1 MSKKKNK
8 PNANAKAMRRALQ
21 RLPEKQPASYS
32 LDFPD
37 LPDGVKP
44 NGLAMDNSPLGNFGA
59 DCFFGTGFIGYP
71 RLAELAQISE
81 YRGVSET
88 TANEMTRQW
97 IEIKSVGEEDNSEAI
112 KQIEECYE
120 RLNVRGVFRKAI
132 ETDGLFGRGQILV
145 QIKDHDGKLANPLLL
160 TEKTIAKGSLKA
172 LVNIEPMWTTPAPYN
187 AIDPTLPDF
196 YKPKAWYVMAQE
208 IHASRLFTLI
218 SRPVPDMLKP
228 AYNFG
233 GVSMTQ
239 LMMPYV
245 ERWLRTV
252 DSVSDLLHSFSLSGI
267 KTDMS
272 AILSG
277 SDDGDTNIMLRAELY
292 NRLRDNRGL
301 MLLSKDEE
309 EFFQFNT
316 PLSGLDA
323 LLAQSQEQMAAP
335 SHTPLVKL
343 LGITPSGLNAS
354 TEGEIAVY
362 YDYIRA
368 MQENLLRDP
377 LDKLLKLVQL
387 HLFGKV
393 NDNITF
399 DFAPLQQMNET
410 ELSTIRKSDTDRDV
424 AYIQAG
430 VVSAEE
436 VRGRLASEPDSGYNG
451 IDVEDVPEMPD
462 DGFSDGLND
471 GEWEDGGDPADLK
484 PEPAQDAEWDES
496 KHPRA
501 ENGQFGGGSGEK
513 QTGKPSK
520 GKIDLGSLFQTAI
533 SNSGGNAVYSDFAVI
548 DGKTAGIVKAETGI
562 DISGWKHSIGEAD
575 IRHILKKHGNEKT
588 ENSRGQRA
596 VTQQDIEKLPEILSD
611 FDDMQYSGTNEFG
624 NETFLV
630 KKRIDDEIYCAQEIW
645 TGRKKMV
652 VKSMW
657 IKTAKKKP

>member
-1 MSKKKNK
+1 MSKKKK
-8 PNANAKAMRRALQ
+8 HTDKAMRRALQ

-32 LDFPD
+32 LDFPT

-44 NGLAMDNSPLGNFGA
+44 NGLAMDSSPLGNFGA

-81 YRGVSET
+81 YRSVSET

-97 IEIKSVGEEDNSEAI
+97 IKIKSVGEEDNSETI

-120 RLNVRGVFRKAI
+120 RLNVRDVFRKAI

-362 YDYIRA
+362 YDHIRA

-399 DFAPLQQMNET
+399 DFVPLQQMSET

-471 GEWEDGGDPADLK
+471 GEGEEGEESAAPK

-501 ENGQFGGGSGEK
+501 ENGQFGEGGSS
-513 QTGKPSK
+513 Q
-520 GKIDLGSLFQTAI
+520 
-533 SNSGGNAVYSDFAVI
+533 NNAA
-548 DGKTAGIVKAETGI
+548 
-562 DISGWKHSIGEAD
+562 DISGFLGTEYQGKGKAAIQKLCQEKNGYIKGAFHRSDIGDIALVWGNDDVGLKHIIKRREEQGIDVDLFLED
-575 IRHILKKHGNEKT
+575 IDE
-588 ENSRGQRA
+588 
-596 VTQQDIEKLPEILSD
+596 VIEK
-611 FDDMQYSGTNEFG
+611 G
-624 NETFLV
+624 NIQKSRETGNF
-630 KKRIDDEIYCAQEIW
+630 EIW
-645 TGRKKMV
+645 HNKKMAV
-652 VKSMW
+652 ISPEFKGNQLMFLLTAFKSRKQ
-657 IKTAKKKP
+657 KTNP

>member
-1 MSKKKNK
+1 MSKKKK
-8 PNANAKAMRRALQ
+8 HTDKAMRRALQ

-32 LDFPD
+32 LDFPA

-44 NGLAMDNSPLGNFGA
+44 NGIAMDGSPLGNFGA

-81 YRGVSET
+81 YRSVSET

-97 IEIKSVGEEDNSEAI
+97 IEIKSAGEEDNSEAI
-112 KQIEECYE
+112 KQIEECCE
-120 RLNVRGVFRKAI
+120 RLNVRDVFRKAV

-145 QIKDHDGKLANPLLL
+145 QIKGHDGKLANPLLL

-187 AIDPTLPDF
+187 AVDPTLPDF

-272 AILSG
+272 AILGG
-277 SDDGDTNIMLRAELY
+277 SDDGDTNIILRAELY

-362 YDYIRA
+362 YDHIRA

-393 NDNITF
+393 NNNITF
-399 DFAPLQQMNET
+399 DFVPLQQMSET

-436 VRGRLASEPDSGYNG
+436 VRGRLAGEPGSGYNG

-471 GEWEDGGDPADLK
+471 GAEEDVGGQADPK

-501 ENGQFGGGSGEK
+501 ENGRFGGGSGQPERQDGQLQVEIPEIK
-513 QTGKPSK
+513 GSELGLWSSMKELRNKAKDYAKRFVGKKFVNRS
-520 GKIDLGSLFQTAI
+520 T
-533 SNSGGNAVYSDFAVI
+533 
-548 DGKTAGIVKAETGI
+548 
-562 DISGWKHSIGEAD
+562 
-575 IRHILKKHGNEKT
+575 GNEIEVPMSGVKHTLAGAADSLIKT
-588 ENSRGQRA
+588 IPAIPKIIQSSRLVATKEDKHNDQNIIA
-596 VTQQDIEKLPEILSD
+596 V
-611 FDDMQYSGTNEFG
+611 
-624 NETFLV
+624 
-630 KKRIDDEIYCAQEIW
+630 EIYQAKVRVESLDKEVVMTVKHCRD
-645 TGRKKMV
+645 GRRYYDHGYLKE
-652 VKSMW
+652 
-657 IKTAKKKP
+657 

>member
-1 MSKKKNK
+1 MSKKKK
-8 PNANAKAMRRALQ
+8 HADKAMRRALQ

-32 LDFPD
+32 LDFPS

-44 NGLAMDNSPLGNFGA
+44 NGIAMDSSPLGNFGA

-81 YRGVSET
+81 YRSVSET

-97 IEIKSVGEEDNSEAI
+97 IGIKSVGEEDNSDLI

-120 RLNVRGVFRKAI
+120 RLNVRDVFRKAI

-362 YDYIRA
+362 YDHIRA

-399 DFAPLQQMNET
+399 DFVPLQQMSET

-462 DGFSDGLND
+462 DGFSDGLNGG
-471 GEWEDGGDPADLK
+471 GEEEGEAPTDPK

-501 ENGQFGGGSGEK
+501 ENGQFGSGSGLPEK
-513 QTGKPSK
+513 QE
-520 GKIDLGSLFQTAI
+520 DQAQTEMPEI
-533 SNSGGNAVYSDFAVI
+533 
-548 DGKTAGIVKAETGI
+548 K
-562 DISGWKHSIGEAD
+562 
-575 IRHILKKHGNEKT
+575 GNELGLWSSMKELRNKAKDYAKRFVGKKFVNRST
-588 ENSRGQRA
+588 
-596 VTQQDIEKLPEILSD
+596 
-611 FDDMQYSGTNEFG
+611 G
-624 NETFLV
+624 NEIEVPMSGVKHTLAGAADSLIKTIPAIPKIIQSSRLV
-630 KKRIDDEIYCAQEIW
+630 ATKEDKHNDPNIIAVEIYQAKVRVESLDKEVVMTVKHCRD
-645 TGRKKMV
+645 GRRYYDHGYLKE
-652 VKSMW
+652 
-657 IKTAKKKP
+657 

>member
-1 MSKKKNK
+1 MSKKKK
-8 PNANAKAMRRALQ
+8 HTDKAMRRALQ

-32 LDFPD
+32 LDFPT

-44 NGLAMDNSPLGNFGA
+44 NGLAMDSSPLGNFGA

-81 YRGVSET
+81 YRSVSET

-97 IEIKSVGEEDNSEAI
+97 IEIKSVGEEDNSETI

-120 RLNVRGVFRKAI
+120 RLNVRDVFRKAI

-160 TEKTIAKGSLKA
+160 TEKTITKGSLKA

-362 YDYIRA
+362 YDYIRSI
-368 MQENLLRDP
+368 QENLLRDP

-399 DFAPLQQMNET
+399 DFVPLQQMSET
-410 ELSTIRKSDTDRDV
+410 ELSIIRKSDTDRDV

-451 IDVEDVPEMPD
+451 IDVEDVPEIPD

-471 GEWEDGGDPADLK
+471 GGEEEGEAPTDPK

-501 ENGQFGGGSGEK
+501 ENGQFGAGSRLPEK
-513 QTGKPSK
+513 QE
-520 GKIDLGSLFQTAI
+520 DQAQ
-533 SNSGGNAVYSDFAVI
+533 
-548 DGKTAGIVKAETGI
+548 AEMPEI
-562 DISGWKHSIGEAD
+562 K
-575 IRHILKKHGNEKT
+575 GNELGLWSSMKELRNKAKDYAKRFVGKRFVNRST
-588 ENSRGQRA
+588 
-596 VTQQDIEKLPEILSD
+596 
-611 FDDMQYSGTNEFG
+611 G
-624 NETFLV
+624 NEIEVPMSGVKHTLAGAADSLIKTIPAIPKIIQSSRLV
-630 KKRIDDEIYCAQEIW
+630 ATKEDKHNDPNIIAVEIYQAKVRVESLDKEVVMTVKHCRD
-645 TGRKKMV
+645 GRRYYDHGYLKE
-652 VKSMW
+652 
-657 IKTAKKKP
+657 

>member
-8 PNANAKAMRRALQ
+8 PNAKAMRRALQ

-32 LDFPD
+32 LDFPT

-44 NGLAMDNSPLGNFGA
+44 NGMAMDSSPLGNFGA

-81 YRGVSET
+81 YRSVSET

-120 RLNVRGVFRKAI
+120 RLNVRDVFRKAI

-277 SDDGDTNIMLRAELY
+277 SEDGDTNIMLRAELY

-399 DFAPLQQMNET
+399 DFVPLQQMSET

-462 DGFSDGLND
+462 DGFSDVLNGG
-471 GEWEDGGDPADLK
+471 GEEEGEAPTDPK

-501 ENGQFGGGSGEK
+501 ENGQFGAGSGLPEK
-513 QTGKPSK
+513 QE
-520 GKIDLGSLFQTAI
+520 DQAQ
-533 SNSGGNAVYSDFAVI
+533 
-548 DGKTAGIVKAETGI
+548 AEMPEI
-562 DISGWKHSIGEAD
+562 K
-575 IRHILKKHGNEKT
+575 GNELGLWSSMKELRNKAKDYAKRFVGKKFVNRST
-588 ENSRGQRA
+588 
-596 VTQQDIEKLPEILSD
+596 
-611 FDDMQYSGTNEFG
+611 G
-624 NETFLV
+624 NEIEVPMSGVKHTLAGAADSLIKTIPAIPKIIQSSRLV
-630 KKRIDDEIYCAQEIW
+630 ATKEDKHNDPNIIAVEIYQAKVRVESLDKEVVMTVKHCRD
-645 TGRKKMV
+645 GRRYYDHGYLKE
-652 VKSMW
+652 
-657 IKTAKKKP
+657 

>member
-1 MSKKKNK
+1 MSKKKK
-8 PNANAKAMRRALQ
+8 HTDKAMRRALQ

-32 LDFPD
+32 LDFPG

-44 NGLAMDNSPLGNFGA
+44 NGIAMDGSPLGNFGA

-81 YRGVSET
+81 YRSVSET

-97 IEIKSVGEEDNSEAI
+97 IEIKSAGEEDNSETI
-112 KQIEECYE
+112 RQIEECCE
-120 RLNVRGVFRKAI
+120 RLNVRDVFRKAV

-145 QIKDHDGKLANPLLL
+145 QIKGHDGKLANPLLL

-187 AIDPTLPDF
+187 AVDPTLPDF

-272 AILSG
+272 AILGG
-277 SDDGDTNIMLRAELY
+277 SDDGDTNIILRAELY

-343 LGITPSGLNAS
+343 LGITPSGLNAG

-362 YDYIRA
+362 YDHIRA

-399 DFAPLQQMNET
+399 DFVPLRQMSET

-436 VRGRLASEPDSGYNG
+436 VRGRLAGEPGSGYNG

-471 GEWEDGGDPADLK
+471 GAEEDVGGQADPK

-501 ENGQFGGGSGEK
+501 ENGRFGSGGGSKVE
-513 QTGKPSK
+513 T
-520 GKIDLGSLFQTAI
+520 
-533 SNSGGNAVYSDFAVI
+533 
-548 DGKTAGIVKAETGI
+548 AETAEPLPEVKGDELGI
-562 DISGWKHSIGEAD
+562 WHSMKELRDKAKEYAKRFVGKKFVNRSTGHEIEVPMNGVKHTISGSNDGLIKTVPAIPKIIESAKLTETRED
-575 IRHILKKHGNEKT
+575 KHGDANII
-588 ENSRGQRA
+588 G
-596 VTQQDIEKLPEILSD
+596 V
-611 FDDMQYSGTNEFG
+611 
-624 NETFLV
+624 
-630 KKRIDDEIYCAQEIW
+630 EIYQSVLKIEGAEKEIIM
-645 TGRKKMV
+645 TVKHYRDGRRYYDHGYL
-652 VKSMW
+652 
-657 IKTAKKKP
+657 KTQ

>member
-8 PNANAKAMRRALQ
+8 PNAKAMRRALQ

-32 LDFPD
+32 LDFPA

-44 NGLAMDNSPLGNFGA
+44 NGIAMDSSPLGNFGA

-81 YRGVSET
+81 YRSVSET

-120 RLNVRGVFRKAI
+120 RLNVRDVFRKAI
-132 ETDGLFGRGQILV
+132 ETDGLFGCGQILV

-399 DFAPLQQMNET
+399 DFVPLQQMSET

-471 GEWEDGGDPADLK
+471 GEGEEGEEPAAPK

-501 ENGQFGGGSGEK
+501 ENGQFGAGSGLPEK
-513 QTGKPSK
+513 QE
-520 GKIDLGSLFQTAI
+520 DQAQ
-533 SNSGGNAVYSDFAVI
+533 
-548 DGKTAGIVKAETGI
+548 AEMPEI
-562 DISGWKHSIGEAD
+562 K
-575 IRHILKKHGNEKT
+575 GNELGLWSSMKELRNKAKDYAKRFVGKKFVNRST
-588 ENSRGQRA
+588 
-596 VTQQDIEKLPEILSD
+596 
-611 FDDMQYSGTNEFG
+611 G
-624 NETFLV
+624 NEIEVPMSGVKHTLAGAADSLIKTIPAIPKIIQSSRLV
-630 KKRIDDEIYCAQEIW
+630 ATKEDKHNDPNIIAVEIYQAKVRVESLDKEVVMTVKHCRD
-645 TGRKKMV
+645 GRRYYDHGYLKE
-652 VKSMW
+652 
-657 IKTAKKKP
+657 

>member
-1 MSKKKNK
+1 MSKKKK
-8 PNANAKAMRRALQ
+8 HTDKAMRRALQ

-32 LDFPD
+32 LDFPA

-44 NGLAMDNSPLGNFGA
+44 NGIAMDGGPLGNFGA

-81 YRGVSET
+81 YRSVSET

-97 IEIKSVGEEDNSEAI
+97 IEIKSAGEEDNSEAI
-112 KQIEECYE
+112 RQIEECCE
-120 RLNVRGVFRKAI
+120 RLNVRDVFRKAV

-187 AIDPTLPDF
+187 AVDPTLPDF

-272 AILSG
+272 AILGG
-277 SDDGDTNIMLRAELY
+277 SDDGDTNIILRAELY

-362 YDYIRA
+362 YDHIRA

-399 DFAPLQQMNET
+399 DFVPLRQMSET

-436 VRGRLASEPDSGYNG
+436 VRGRLAGEPGSGYNG

-462 DGFSDGLND
+462 DGFSDSLND
-471 GEWEDGGDPADLK
+471 GEGEEGEAPADPK

-501 ENGQFGGGSGEK
+501 DNGRFGGGSGQPERQDGQLQVEIPEIK
-513 QTGKPSK
+513 GSELGLWSSMKELRNKAKDYAKRFVGKKFVNRS
-520 GKIDLGSLFQTAI
+520 T
-533 SNSGGNAVYSDFAVI
+533 
-548 DGKTAGIVKAETGI
+548 
-562 DISGWKHSIGEAD
+562 
-575 IRHILKKHGNEKT
+575 GNEIEVPMSGVKHTLAGAADSLIKT
-588 ENSRGQRA
+588 IPAIPKIIQSSRLVATKEDKHNDQNIIA
-596 VTQQDIEKLPEILSD
+596 V
-611 FDDMQYSGTNEFG
+611 
-624 NETFLV
+624 
-630 KKRIDDEIYCAQEIW
+630 EIYQAKVRVESLDKEVVMTVKHCRD
-645 TGRKKMV
+645 GRRYYDHGYLKE
-652 VKSMW
+652 
-657 IKTAKKKP
+657 

>member
-1 MSKKKNK
+1 MSKKKK
-8 PNANAKAMRRALQ
+8 HTDKAMRRALQ
-21 RLPEKQPASYS
+21 RLPEKLPVSYS
-32 LDFPD
+32 LDFPS

-44 NGLAMDNSPLGNFGA
+44 NGLAMDSSPLGNFGA

-81 YRGVSET
+81 YRSVSET

-120 RLNVRGVFRKAI
+120 RLNVRDVFRKAI

-145 QIKDHDGKLANPLLL
+145 LIKDHDGKLANPLLL

-187 AIDPTLPDF
+187 AIDPTSPDF

-399 DFAPLQQMNET
+399 DFVPLQQMTEA
-410 ELSTIRKSDTDRDV
+410 ELSAIRKSDTDCDV

-451 IDVEDVPEMPD
+451 IDVEDVPEIPD

-471 GEWEDGGDPADLK
+471 GEGEEGGLPIDPK

-501 ENGQFGGGSGEK
+501 ENGQFGSGNGQPEK
-513 QTGKPSK
+513 Q
-520 GKIDLGSLFQTAI
+520 
-533 SNSGGNAVYSDFAVI
+533 
-548 DGKTAGIVKAETGI
+548 DGQAQVEMPEIK
-562 DISGWKHSIGEAD
+562 
-575 IRHILKKHGNEKT
+575 GNELGLWSSMKELRNKAKDYAKRFVGKKFVNRST
-588 ENSRGQRA
+588 
-596 VTQQDIEKLPEILSD
+596 
-611 FDDMQYSGTNEFG
+611 G
-624 NETFLV
+624 NEIEVPMSGVKHTLAGAADSLIKTIPAIPKIIQSSRLV
-630 KKRIDDEIYCAQEIW
+630 ATKEDKHNDQNIIAVEIYQAKVRVESLDKEVVMTVKHCRD
-645 TGRKKMV
+645 GRRYYDHGYLKE
-652 VKSMW
+652 
-657 IKTAKKKP
+657 

>member
-8 PNANAKAMRRALQ
+8 PNAKAMRRALQ

-32 LDFPD
+32 LDFPA

-44 NGLAMDNSPLGNFGA
+44 NGIAMDGSPLGNFGA

-81 YRGVSET
+81 YRSVSET

-97 IEIKSVGEEDNSEAI
+97 IEIKSAGEEDNSEAI
-112 KQIEECYE
+112 KQIEECCE
-120 RLNVRGVFRKAI
+120 RLNVRDVFRKAV

-145 QIKDHDGKLANPLLL
+145 QIKGHDGKLANPLLL

-187 AIDPTLPDF
+187 AVDPTLPDF

-272 AILSG
+272 AILGG
-277 SDDGDTNIMLRAELY
+277 SDDGDTNIILRAELY

-362 YDYIRA
+362 YDHIRA

-399 DFAPLQQMNET
+399 DFVPLRQMSET

-436 VRGRLASEPDSGYNG
+436 VRGRLAGEPGSGYNG

-462 DGFSDGLND
+462 DGFSDGMND
-471 GEWEDGGDPADLK
+471 GEGEEVGDPADPK

-501 ENGQFGGGSGEK
+501 ENGRFGGGSGQPERQDGQLQVEIPEIK
-513 QTGKPSK
+513 GSELGLWSSMKELRNKAKDYAKRFVGKKFVNRS
-520 GKIDLGSLFQTAI
+520 T
-533 SNSGGNAVYSDFAVI
+533 
-548 DGKTAGIVKAETGI
+548 
-562 DISGWKHSIGEAD
+562 
-575 IRHILKKHGNEKT
+575 GNEIEVPMSGVKHTLAGAADSLIKT
-588 ENSRGQRA
+588 IPAIPKIIQSSRLVATKEDKHNDQNIIA
-596 VTQQDIEKLPEILSD
+596 V
-611 FDDMQYSGTNEFG
+611 
-624 NETFLV
+624 
-630 KKRIDDEIYCAQEIW
+630 EIYQAKVRVESLDKEVVMTVKHCRD
-645 TGRKKMV
+645 GRRYYDHGYLKE
-652 VKSMW
+652 
-657 IKTAKKKP
+657 

>member
-1 MSKKKNK
+1 MSKKKK
-8 PNANAKAMRRALQ
+8 HTDKAMRRALQ

-32 LDFPD
+32 LDFPS

-44 NGLAMDNSPLGNFGA
+44 NVIAMDSSPLGNFGA

-81 YRGVSET
+81 YRSVSET

-97 IEIKSVGEEDNSEAI
+97 IKIKSVGEEDNSEAI

-120 RLNVRGVFRKAI
+120 RLNVRDVFRKAI

-362 YDYIRA
+362 YDHIRA

-399 DFAPLQQMNET
+399 DFVPLQQMSET

-436 VRGRLASEPDSGYNG
+436 VRARLAAEPDSGYNG
-451 IDVEDVPEMPD
+451 IDVEDVPEMEEND
-462 DGFSDGLND
+462 FSGSLND
-471 GEWEDGGDPADLK
+471 EHGQPENDPK
-484 PEPAQDAEWDES
+484 PAQDAAEWDES

-501 ENGQFGGGSGEK
+501 ENGQFGSGGEEENVPADITDFLGVEYHAKGQAAVEK
-513 QTGKPSK
+513 LLKEQNGHIK
-520 GKIDLGSLFQTAI
+520 GAFSREGLGDIDLIWGNERAGLQHIIKQREQQGIDATDFL
-533 SNSGGNAVYSDFAVI
+533 SNLEEVITDGRIQKSEKTGNFEILHAGKMAVI
-548 DGKTAGIVKAETGI
+548 APEFKGNKLMFVLTAFKT
-562 DISGWKHSIGEAD
+562 
-575 IRHILKKHGNEKT
+575 
-588 ENSRGQRA
+588 
-596 VTQQDIEKLPEILSD
+596 
-611 FDDMQYSGTNEFG
+611 
-624 NETFLV
+624 
-630 KKRIDDEIYCAQEIW
+630 
-645 TGRKKMV
+645 RKK
-652 VKSMW
+652 
-657 IKTAKKKP
+657 

>member
-1 MSKKKNK
+1 MSKKKK
-8 PNANAKAMRRALQ
+8 HTDKAMRRALQ

-32 LDFPD
+32 LDFPG

-44 NGLAMDNSPLGNFGA
+44 NGIAMDGSPLGNFGA

-81 YRGVSET
+81 YRSVSET

-97 IEIKSVGEEDNSEAI
+97 IEIKSAGEEDNSEAI
-112 KQIEECYE
+112 KQIEECCE
-120 RLNVRGVFRKAI
+120 RLNVRDVFRKAV

-145 QIKDHDGKLANPLLL
+145 QIKGHDGKLANPLLL

-187 AIDPTLPDF
+187 AVDPTLPDF

-272 AILSG
+272 AILGG

-362 YDYIRA
+362 YDHIRA

-399 DFAPLQQMNET
+399 DFVPLRQMSET

-436 VRGRLASEPDSGYNG
+436 VRGRLAGEPGSGYNG

-462 DGFSDGLND
+462 DGFSDGMND
-471 GEWEDGGDPADLK
+471 GEGEEVGDPADPK

-501 ENGQFGGGSGEK
+501 QNGRFGSGGGSKVE
-513 QTGKPSK
+513 T
-520 GKIDLGSLFQTAI
+520 
-533 SNSGGNAVYSDFAVI
+533 
-548 DGKTAGIVKAETGI
+548 AETAEPLPEVKGDELGI
-562 DISGWKHSIGEAD
+562 WHSMKELRNKAKDYAKRFVG
-575 IRHILKKHGNEKT
+575 KKFVNRSTGNEIEVPMSGVKHTLAGAADSLIKT
-588 ENSRGQRA
+588 IPAIPKIIQSSRLVATKEDKHNDQNIIA
-596 VTQQDIEKLPEILSD
+596 V
-611 FDDMQYSGTNEFG
+611 
-624 NETFLV
+624 
-630 KKRIDDEIYCAQEIW
+630 EIYQAKVRVESLDKEVVMTVKHCRD
-645 TGRKKMV
+645 GRRYYDHGYLKE
-652 VKSMW
+652 
-657 IKTAKKKP
+657 

>member
-1 MSKKKNK
+1 MSKKKK
-8 PNANAKAMRRALQ
+8 HTDKAMRRALQ

-32 LDFPD
+32 LDFPA

-81 YRGVSET
+81 YRSVSET

-120 RLNVRGVFRKAI
+120 RLNVRDVFRKAI

-354 TEGEIAVY
+354 TEGEITVY
-362 YDYIRA
+362 YDHIRA

-399 DFAPLQQMNET
+399 DFVPLQQMSET

-471 GEWEDGGDPADLK
+471 GEGEEGGDPAAPK

-501 ENGQFGGGSGEK
+501 DNGQFGAGSGQPER
-513 QTGKPSK
+513 Q
-520 GKIDLGSLFQTAI
+520 
-533 SNSGGNAVYSDFAVI
+533 
-548 DGKTAGIVKAETGI
+548 DGQPQAEI
-562 DISGWKHSIGEAD
+562 PEIK
-575 IRHILKKHGNEKT
+575 GNELGLWSSMKELRNKAKDYAKRFVGKKFVNRST
-588 ENSRGQRA
+588 
-596 VTQQDIEKLPEILSD
+596 
-611 FDDMQYSGTNEFG
+611 G
-624 NETFLV
+624 NEIEVPMSGVKHTLAGAADSLIKTIPAIPKIIQSSRLV
-630 KKRIDDEIYCAQEIW
+630 ATKEDKHNDPNIIAVEIYQAKVRVESLDKEVVMTVKHCRD
-645 TGRKKMV
+645 GRRYYDHGYLKE
-652 VKSMW
+652 
-657 IKTAKKKP
+657 